1 MPLQEW
7 LRLKVDVTS
16 ISNDPTV
23 PTKHAMSQLLDAL
36 PHNPEGR
43 GFFSR
48 CGHWEFSLSAVAGI
62 AGSNFAWGMDVS
74 FGCCVL

>member
-1 MPLQEW
+1 
-7 LRLKVDVTS
+7 
-16 ISNDPTV
+16 
-23 PTKHAMSQLLDAL
+23 MSQLFYAL

-74 FGCCVL
+74 CGCCVL